1 MHKEGGLGLVGTWVF
16 ADMKVRVCVFSFAQ
30 SPRVSETPCSAT
42 KWFHPAPYKL
52 LLSSHRI
59 LLTTSPPRAHLEEQM
74 NKWTRGEKNSRLK
87 PQWNSAMVSQAH
99 HASANVC
106 PNLLFLALY
115 CLKEI
120 ILFSERNAAAIN
132 SLEMKEGKSEI
143 CRVITES
150 ELNPSVTAHF
160 SSTSVSTT
168 VWLSDRLR

>member
-1 MHKEGGLGLVGTWVF
+1 
-16 ADMKVRVCVFSFAQ
+16 
-30 SPRVSETPCSAT
+30 
-42 KWFHPAPYKL
+42 
-52 LLSSHRI
+52 
-59 LLTTSPPRAHLEEQM
+59 M
-74 NKWTRGEKNSRLK
+74 NKWPKGKNSRLK
-87 PQWNSAMVSQAH
+87 PQWNSVMVSQAH

-143 CRVITES
+143 CRVITEPES
-150 ELNPSVTAHF
+150 NPSVMAHF

-168 VWLSDRLR
+168 V